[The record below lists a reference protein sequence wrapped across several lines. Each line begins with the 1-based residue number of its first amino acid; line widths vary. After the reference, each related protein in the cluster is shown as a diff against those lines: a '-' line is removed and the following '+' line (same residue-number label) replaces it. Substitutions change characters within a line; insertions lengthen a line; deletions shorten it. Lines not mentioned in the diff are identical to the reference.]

1 MYRRI
6 LVPLDGSPL
15 AEAILAHALELAR
28 GCGAQLVLLRVAC
41 APIVPGSERVDAQMA
56 AIQRAEDYVET
67 MAKALQDQGVKVDA
81 KVRYGDPVDEIL
93 DRVTRGHI
101 DLVALATHGRTGLT
115 RLVLGGV
122 AQRVLRSTSVPV

>member
-1 MYRRI
+1 
-6 LVPLDGSPL
+6 
-15 AEAILAHALELAR
+15 
-28 GCGAQLVLLRVAC
+28 
-41 APIVPGSERVDAQMA
+41 MA

-122 AQRVLRSTSVPV
+122 AQRVLRSTSVPVLLVRALAEVELEHRPRDVGEIAGEV